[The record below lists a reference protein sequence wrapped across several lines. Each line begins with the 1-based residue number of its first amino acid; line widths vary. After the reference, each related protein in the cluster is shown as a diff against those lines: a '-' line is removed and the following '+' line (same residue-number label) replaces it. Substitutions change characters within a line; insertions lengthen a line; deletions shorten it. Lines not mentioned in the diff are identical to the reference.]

1 MLDTTT
7 TRFSHVKEGQ
17 TPWRGEG
24 LRDFFLYRDLGI
36 GEATAGR
43 VLAQLVKAHEA
54 PEKGTGWHRHE
65 ADFHIVIMLKG
76 WARFMYGET
85 ETLVEAGD
93 CVHQRPGVVHYLFDY
108 SPDMEFLEIV
118 SPANFGTMSI
128 EGPCPV
134 PAAQDWGDTVA

>member
-1 MLDTTT
+1 MH
-7 TRFSHVKEGQ
+7 FSHIHPHDTEY
-17 TPWRGEG
+17 RSDG

-36 GEATAGR
+36 ADATDGH
-43 VLAQLVKAHEA
+43 VVVQLVKANKP
-54 PEKGTGWHRHE
+54 PEEGTGWHYHD
-65 ADFHIVIMLKG
+65 ANYHVVVMLKG
-76 WARFMYGET
+76 WAKFMYETT
-85 ETLVEAGD
+85 ETLVQAGAV
-93 CVHQRPGVVHYLFDY
+93 VHQVPGLTIFLFHY